1 METILS
7 YNSQNSPSNSNK
19 INSLSPFLAS
29 NHPLLH
35 SQFLQHYQ
43 QQLAPSIV
51 TNNNRNQLT
60 TADLEKEC
68 SNPSSQLIHQG
79 KFMDFFK
86 CMSNPSPSSSSSS
99 SSTNINTTASTIPTT
114 NGLTIVPSS
123 MTSTENG
130 PTTFTSNFVSL
141 LQPTTSVAALN
152 SFLSDDVNGGF
163 YNSMSTASLVGRL
176 ASK

>member
-1 METILS
+1 
-7 YNSQNSPSNSNK
+7 
-19 INSLSPFLAS
+19 
-29 NHPLLH
+29 
-35 SQFLQHYQ
+35 
-43 QQLAPSIV
+43 
-51 TNNNRNQLT
+51 
-60 TADLEKEC
+60 
-68 SNPSSQLIHQG
+68 
-79 KFMDFFK
+79 
-86 CMSNPSPSSSSSS
+86 
-99 SSTNINTTASTIPTT
+99 
-114 NGLTIVPSS
+114 